1 MDLEIAM
8 EITNFMLEISESHG
22 RVQEGIDRR
31 VAFDRLRTSTSPTG
45 RTSFFGSTWVASR
58 RLWSP
63 PWCRSVW
70 DSWWGGTPHG
80 QPAHLLHQKKP
91 MEKWPFFFFLEDF
104 LGSQVYTNPCIYYPL
119 VICYSSPWKIL
130 ENHQAI
136 QNGKPSISMVITS
149 FLMVHRNR
157 WFTY

>member
-31 VAFDRLRTSTSPTG
+31 IDWRLRTSTSPTG
-45 RTSFFGSTWVASR
+45 RTSWGSTWVVSR

-63 PWCRSVW
+63 PCCRSVW

-80 QPAHLLHQKKP
+80 QPAHLLHQKSP
-91 MEKWPFFFFLEDF
+91 WRSGRFFSLEDF

-119 VICYSSPWKIL
+119 VICYSSPWKITML
-130 ENHQAI
+130 LRTVNHLYFYGNYI
-136 QNGKPSISMVITS
+136 IFNGP
-149 FLMVHRNR
+149 
-157 WFTY
+157 